1 MDEQQAFRAI
11 RNAIRL
17 ESLGR
22 DVAAKVTPQLREAYK
37 YLQELIANLPEEAIG
52 RELRYRQ
59 LSDLIRATLN
69 PVSETTRELTTEAIV
84 EEIPHQFT
92 YAEKILGAGN
102 SLPALQLTRTQL
114 VAMATDTKVL
124 GKRID
129 QLFGEGTFTKAQITK
144 VDRVVK
150 QGFLL
155 GETNQQIA
163 RNLSTAFNGS
173 RRDVTAVVRTAVMDM
188 SQRAQET
195 FWDANNNF
203 DWVDPE
209 TGETREVRLIKLWEF
224 DATFDYRVCPQ
235 CYPYDGKRVK
245 ERSDL
250 PTVPVHPNCRCR
262 ILPLTATALEL
273 EKEDM
278 ENGMTASIVE
288 VNKKE
293 RDAQGRIYKTKARVD
308 GEKMFKS
315 AREIKP
321 AKAGQVPR
329 MWDFIAQTTPD
340 TRRAVLGEVRAAEFE
355 YITSSNR
362 GPKRKDLRDALMY
375 VTNGDA
381 RSFAKAQRARR
392 RGK

>member
-22 DVAAKVTPQLREAYK
+22 DVAAKVMPQLREAYK
-37 YLQELIANLPEEAIG
+37 YLQDLIANLPEEAIG

-69 PVSETTRELTTEAIV
+69 PVSETARQLTIEALV
-84 EEIPHQFT
+84 EEIPQQLA
-92 YAEKILGAGN
+92 YAEKILGEGDQ
-102 SLPALQLTRTQL
+102 LPPLQLTRTQL
-114 VAMATDTKVL
+114 VEMATDTKVL

-144 VDRVVK
+144 VDKVVK

-173 RRDVTAVVRTAVMDM
+173 RRDVTAVARTAVMDM
-188 SQRAQET
+188 SQRANNR
-195 FWDANNNF
+195 FWDANSS
-203 DWVDPE
+203 
-209 TGETREVRLIKLWEF
+209 RIKLWEY

-235 CYPYDGKRVK
+235 CYPYDGIRKE
-245 ERSDL
+245 ERSNL
-250 PTVPVHPNCRCR
+250 PSVPLHPSCRCR
-262 ILPLTATALEL
+262 ILPLTATALAL
-273 EKEDM
+273 EKEDKR
-278 ENGMTASIVE
+278 EGMTASIVE

-293 RDAQGRIYKTKARVD
+293 RDAQGRVYKTKAKVD
-308 GEKMFKS
+308 GDKMFKS
-315 AREIKP
+315 AREIKS
-321 AKAGQVPR
+321 AKKHQVPR

-340 TRRAVLGEVRAAEFE
+340 TRRAVLGEVRATEFE

>member
-22 DVAAKVTPQLREAYK
+22 DVAAKVAPLLREAYK

-69 PVSETTRELTTEAIV
+69 PVSEKTYQLTIEALA

-92 YAEKILGAGN
+92 YAEKILGEGDQ
-102 SLPALQLTRTQL
+102 LPPLQLTRTQL
-114 VAMATDTKVL
+114 VEMATDTKVL

-144 VDRVVK
+144 IDKVVK

-173 RRDVTAVVRTAVMDM
+173 MRDVTAVTRTAVMDM
-188 SQRAQET
+188 SQRANNR
-195 FWDANNNF
+195 FWDANS
-203 DWVDPE
+203 D
-209 TGETREVRLIKLWEF
+209 RIKLWEF

-235 CYPYDGKRVK
+235 CYPYDGKREK

-250 PTVPVHPNCRCR
+250 PSVPVHPNCRCR
-262 ILPLTATALEL
+262 ILPLTATALAL
-273 EKEDM
+273 EKQDKRE
-278 ENGMTASIVE
+278 GMTASIVE

-293 RDAQGRIYKTKARVD
+293 RDAQGRVYKTKAKVD
-308 GEKMFKS
+308 GDKMFKS
-315 AREIKP
+315 AREIKS
-321 AKAGQVPR
+321 AKKHQVPR

-340 TRRAVLGEVRAAEFE
+340 TRRAVLGEVRATEFE

-381 RSFAKAQRARR
+381 RSFAKAQRSRR

>member
-114 VAMATDTKVL
+114 VEMATDTKVL

-129 QLFGEGTFTKAQITK
+129 QLFGEGTFTEAQIAK
-144 VDRVVK
+144 VDKVVK

-173 RRDVTAVVRTAVMDM
+173 RRDVTAVTRTAVMDM
-188 SQRAQET
+188 SQRANNR
-195 FWDANNNF
+195 FWDANS
-203 DWVDPE
+203 D
-209 TGETREVRLIKLWEF
+209 RIKLWEF

-250 PTVPVHPNCRCR
+250 PSVPVHPNCRCR
-262 ILPLTATALEL
+262 LLPLTATALAL
-273 EKEDM
+273 EKEDKR
-278 ENGMTASIVE
+278 EGMTASIVE

-293 RDAQGRIYKTKARVD
+293 RDAQGRVYKTKARVD

-340 TRRAVLGEVRAAEFE
+340 TRRAVLGKVRAAEFE

>member
-22 DVAAKVTPQLREAYK
+22 DVAAKVAPQLREAYK
-37 YLQELIANLPEEAIG
+37 YLQDLIANLPEEAIG

-69 PVSETTRELTTEAIV
+69 PVSETARQLTIEALV
-84 EEIPHQFT
+84 EEIPQQLA
-92 YAEKILGAGN
+92 YAEKILGEGDQ
-102 SLPALQLTRTQL
+102 LPPLQLTRTQL
-114 VAMATDTKVL
+114 VEMATDTKVL

-129 QLFGEGTFTKAQITK
+129 QLFGEGTFTNAQITK
-144 VDRVVK
+144 VDKVVK

-155 GETNQQIA
+155 GETNEQIA

-173 RRDVTAVVRTAVMDM
+173 RRDVTAVARTAVMDM
-188 SQRAQET
+188 SQRANNR
-195 FWDANNNF
+195 FWDANS
-203 DWVDPE
+203 D
-209 TGETREVRLIKLWEF
+209 RIKLWEF
-224 DATFDYRVCPQ
+224 DSTFDYRVCPQ
-235 CYPYDGKRVK
+235 CYPYDGIRK
-245 ERSDL
+245 EKRSDL
-250 PTVPVHPNCRCR
+250 PSVPRHPSCRCR
-262 ILPLTATALEL
+262 VLPLTATALAL
-273 EKEDM
+273 EEEDKRK
-278 ENGMTASIVE
+278 GMTASIVE

-293 RDAQGRIYKTKARVD
+293 RDAQGRVYKTKAKVGGD
-308 GEKMFKS
+308 KMFKS

-321 AKAGQVPR
+321 AKKHQVPR

-340 TRRAVLGEVRAAEFE
+340 TRRAVLGDARAAEFE

-381 RSFAKAQRARR
+381 KSFAKAQRSRR
-392 RGK
+392 RGN

>member
-17 ESLGR
+17 ENLGR

-37 YLQELIANLPEEAIG
+37 FLQELIANLPEEAIG

-59 LSDLIRATLN
+59 LADMIRATLE
-69 PVSETTRELTTEAIV
+69 PVSQTALNETKEAIV

-92 YAEKILGAGN
+92 YAEKILGGGDQFP
-102 SLPALQLTRTQL
+102 LMQLTRTQL
-114 VAMATDTKVL
+114 VEMATDTEVL

-129 QLFGEGTFTKAQITK
+129 QLFGEGTFTRAQVTK
-144 VDRVVK
+144 VDKVVK

-163 RNLSTAFNGS
+163 RNLATAFNGS
-173 RRDVTAVVRTAVMDM
+173 RRDVTAVTRTAVMDM
-188 SQRAQET
+188 SQRAHNR
-195 FWDANNNF
+195 FWDENAVIDYLDENGKQKQYR
-203 DWVDPE
+203 V
-209 TGETREVRLIKLWEF
+209 IKMWEF
-224 DATFDYRVCPQ
+224 DATFDYKVCPE
-235 CYPYDGKRVK
+235 CYPHDGKRS
-245 ERSDL
+245 EDRDSL
-250 PTVPVHPNCRCR
+250 PSVPRHPNCRCR
-262 ILPLTATALEL
+262 ILPLTATALAL
-273 EKEDM
+273 EEEDKR
-278 ENGMTASIVE
+278 EGMTASIVE

-293 RDAQGRIYKTKARVD
+293 RDARGRVYKTKASVN
-308 GEKMFKS
+308 GERMFKS

-321 AKAGQVPR
+321 VKAGQVPR

-340 TRRAVLGEVRAAEFE
+340 TRRAVLGKTRAAEFE

-362 GPKRKDLRDALMY
+362 GAKRKDLRDALMY

-381 RSFAKAQRARR
+381 RSFAKAQRSRR
-392 RGK
+392 KRK